1 MKNKF
6 IKIASDLVSHVH
18 DTGVLSFVF
27 KTKVH
32 FIIICYIYGHDK
44 ITFENLCKVT
54 QSTVSRTTIQNILSE
69 GVKLGHL
76 KKFVDKEDKRKSIF
90 HVNNLNQFWKN
101 GTINNRK
108 YLIS

>member
-54 QSTVSRTTIQNILSE
+54 QSTVSRTTIQTILLE
-69 GVKLGHL
+69 GVKMGYL
-76 KKFVDKEDKRKSIF
+76 KKFIDKKDKRKKYYSCEALSPALEKWHNQQQKIF
-90 HVNNLNQFWKN
+90 
-101 GTINNRK
+101 
-108 YLIS
+108 S